1 MATMRPAYGW
11 LTVPLFAACAA
22 GTPQWEKA
30 GAGQSAIDEELQRCR
45 LEAQLSP
52 QPRLQGPT
60 ASTSESPFVDRG
72 QERDA
77 QDAQR
82 IGKCMQDKGYS
93 AKR

>member
-1 MATMRPAYGW
+1 MRLAYGW
-11 LTVPLFAACAA
+11 LTVPLLAACAA

-45 LEAQLSP
+45 VEARLSP
-52 QPRLQGPT
+52 QPRLGGPNS
-60 ASTSESPFVDRG
+60 STSDSPLVERG

-77 QDAQR
+77 QEEQR
-82 IGKCMQDKGYS
+82 TAKCMQDKGYS

>member
-1 MATMRPAYGW
+1 MRLVYGW
-11 LTVPLFAACAA
+11 LTVPLLAACAA

-45 LEAQLSP
+45 VEARFSP
-52 QPRLQGPT
+52 QPGLQGPT
-60 ASTSESPFVDRG
+60 ASTSESPLGDRG

-77 QDAQR
+77 QDEHR
-82 IGKCMQDKGYS
+82 IARCMQDKGYS

>member
-1 MATMRPAYGW
+1 MRLAYGW
-11 LTVPLFAACAA
+11 LTVPLLAACAA

-45 LEAQLSP
+45 VEARFSP
-52 QPRLQGPT
+52 QPGLQGPT
-60 ASTSESPFVDRG
+60 ASTSESPLGDRG

-77 QDAQR
+77 QDEQR
-82 IGKCMQDKGYS
+82 IARCMQDKGYS

>member
-1 MATMRPAYGW
+1 MRHPYGW
-11 LTVPLFAACAA
+11 LTVPLLAACAA

-45 LEAQLSP
+45 VEARLSP

-60 ASTSESPFVDRG
+60 ASRSDSPLLESG

-77 QDAQR
+77 QEEQR
-82 IGKCMQDKGYS
+82 IARCMQDKGYS
-93 AKR
+93 LRR

>member
-1 MATMRPAYGW
+1 MRLAYGW
-11 LTVPLFAACAA
+11 LTVPLLAACAA

-45 LEAQLSP
+45 VEARFSL
-52 QPRLQGPT
+52 QPSLGGPNT
-60 ASTSESPFVDRG
+60 STSDSPLVDRG

-77 QDAQR
+77 QEGQR
-82 IGKCMQDKGYS
+82 IAKCMQDKGYS